1 MGHGFRAFLV
11 LLTVA
16 LLPALA
22 WGDTPERVALGQDMQ
37 WFADQDNAFP
47 TLEAL
52 LRSESELD
60 WRETQGDGISRGFN
74 STPHWFRIRIP
85 PVASARAVTRYLQI
99 PEPLL
104 NRIEVFVVRNG
115 EPLQHETMGINQP
128 FPERPLEHRDFITP
142 VSLSEAEPTRI
153 YLRIQTNGSLQVAPV
168 LWTPEAFA
176 EQDRTDAITSG
187 IFYGVM
193 LVMFLY
199 NLFIFFVVR
208 DRSYLHYIGYVAMFT
223 LFMASL
229 HGDAFQYIWPY
240 AMAWQET
247 SVTFSVAAL
256 GVASILFTNSFLK
269 LRRHWPLAHK
279 VFSTMLAVSVL
290 LVVLS
295 FVLAYEISIR
305 VNALYGMIIMMSI
318 LAISIRM
325 WWSGYRHARYYV
337 MAWLAL
343 ILGTMALALSKFG
356 LLPWNAA
363 TANGAQIGAVMEV
376 VLLSFALGDRIN
388 HERAERF
395 QAQQKALAAA
405 EEAKAAQE
413 ELLEAK
419 EAANQEL
426 EERVRERTREL
437 EQALEKLETVNQF
450 LEEVSRTDQLTG
462 LNNRHRFVR
471 RYHEEYRRAH
481 RNQFPVSVILMDID
495 HFKHFNDTYGH
506 IAGDECLKAVSRAL
520 SQVVSRAGDTLAR
533 YGGEEFIVLLS
544 NTSMEGAL
552 VVAERLR
559 EAVSR
564 LAMQFAGETVPV
576 TISAGVADL
585 TPPNLT
591 NPEQLIQNAD
601 EALYAAKETGRNRVC
616 RYPDDVSD

>member
-1 MGHGFRAFLV
+1 MGRGLRAV
-11 LLTVA
+11 LIFISVA

-22 WGDTPERVALGQDMQ
+22 WGNTPDRVELGYDMQ
-37 WFADQDNAFP
+37 WFPDRGDDYP
-47 TLEAL
+47 SLEAL
-52 LRSESELD
+52 LQAEDQVE

-74 STPHWFRIRIP
+74 STPHWFRMTVP
-85 PVASARAVTRYLQI
+85 PVANARAITRYLQL

-115 EPLQHETMGINQP
+115 EILQHETMGINQP

-142 VSLSEAEPTRI
+142 ITLSETEPTRI

-176 EQDRTDAITSG
+176 EQDRTDAISWG
-187 IFYGVM
+187 LFYGVM

-199 NLFIFFVVR
+199 NLFIYFVVR
-208 DRSYLHYIGYVAMFT
+208 DRSYLHYIGYVGVFT

-229 HGDAFQYIWPY
+229 HGDAFQYLWPQ
-240 AMAWQET
+240 AVAWQET

-256 GVASILFTNSFLK
+256 GIVGILFTNSFLK
-269 LRRHWPLAHK
+269 LRRHWPLIHK
-279 VFSTMLAVSVL
+279 VFSAMLTISVL
-290 LVVLS
+290 LLVLS

-305 VNALYGMIIMMSI
+305 INSLHGILIM
-318 LAISIRM
+318 LAILGVSIRM
-325 WWSGYRHARYYV
+325 WWSGYRHARYFV

-343 ILGTMALALSKFG
+343 ILGTTALALSKFG
-356 LLPWNAA
+356 LLPWNVA

-405 EEAKAAQE
+405 EEAKEAQE

-426 EERVRERTREL
+426 EERVKERTREL

-462 LNNRHRFVR
+462 LNNRHYFVR
-471 RYHEEYRRAH
+471 RYHEEYKRAH
-481 RNQFPVSVILMDID
+481 RNQYPVSVILMDID
-495 HFKHFNDTYGH
+495 YFKSFNDTYGH
-506 IAGDECLKAVSRAL
+506 IAGDECLKAVSGTLA
-520 SQVVSRAGDTLAR
+520 QEVSRAGDALAR

-544 NTSMEGAL
+544 NTSMEGAV

-559 EAVSR
+559 EKVAA
-564 LAMQFAGETVPV
+564 LALQFDGETIPV
-576 TISAGVADL
+576 TISVGVADL
-585 TPPNLT
+585 VPPNLT

-601 EALYAAKETGRNRVC
+601 DALYAAKEQGRNRVC
-616 RYPDDVSD
+616 RYPHDLSG

>member
-1 MGHGFRAFLV
+1 MAHGARILLVFLAAV
-11 LLTVA
+11 

-22 WGDTPERVALGQDMQ
+22 WGNTPERVALGQDMQ
-37 WFADQDNAFP
+37 WFADQDNAYP
-47 TLEAL
+47 NLETVLHA
-52 LRSESELD
+52 ESRID

-74 STPHWFRIRIP
+74 STPHWFRIRVP
-85 PVASARAVTRYLQI
+85 PVASARATTRYLQI

-115 EPLQHETMGINQP
+115 EALQHETMGINQP

-142 VSLSEAEPTRI
+142 VSLSETEPTRI
-153 YLRIQTNGSLQVAPV
+153 YLRIQTNGSLQVAPA

-176 EQDRTDAITSG
+176 EQDRTDAVTSG

-199 NLFIFFVVR
+199 NLFIYFVVR

-223 LFMASL
+223 LFMGAL

-240 AMAWQET
+240 ATAWQET

-256 GVASILFTNSFLK
+256 GIASILFTNSFLK
-269 LRRHWPLAHK
+269 LRRHWPLAHR
-279 VFSTMLAVSVL
+279 VFSTMLAASVL

-305 VNALYGMIIMMSI
+305 INSLYGILIMLSI
-318 LAISIRM
+318 LAVSIRM
-325 WWSGYRHARYYV
+325 WWVGYRHARYFV

-356 LLPWNAA
+356 LLPWNAV

-405 EEAKAAQE
+405 EEAKSAQE

-437 EQALEKLETVNQF
+437 EQALKKLETVNQF

-462 LNNRHRFVR
+462 LHNRHHFVR
-471 RYHEEYRRAH
+471 RYHEEYKRAQ
-481 RNQFPVSVILMDID
+481 RNQYPLSVILMDID
-495 HFKHFNDTYGH
+495 HFKWFNDTYGH
-506 IAGDECLKAVSRAL
+506 IAGDECLKAVSEAL
-520 SQVVSRAGDTLAR
+520 ARIISRAGDTLAR

-544 NTSMEGAL
+544 NTPMEGAL

-559 EAVSR
+559 RAVSD
-564 LAMQFAGETVPV
+564 LALEFDGRTVPV
-576 TISAGVADL
+576 TISAGVAVL
-585 TPPNLT
+585 TPANLKK
-591 NPEQLIQNAD
+591 PEQLIQNAD
-601 EALYAAKETGRNRVC
+601 EALYAAKEQGRNRVC
-616 RYPDDVSD
+616 RYPDDVTG